1 VTPSTATIVDGK
13 VTTSIV
19 STNAGIALVT
29 AVGSDNGITLTN
41 QLEFE
46 FVAETVATIDAQ
58 ASPTSIAPNGDTSTI
73 SVVVKDINGNLV
85 KGKTI
90 DFSLAGTSSGSILPA
105 SAVTDSNGTAST
117 VYTSSTVSAQ
127 DGIAITATVKET
139 PSISDT
145 VTLTVADRNVFI
157 TLGTGNEL
165 IEVDG
170 ATFNKQYVAFVT
182 DVDSASP
189 AKNTVLTV
197 SAVPKGYRK
206 GFWDIT
212 TDEDGNF
219 KSWFTSV
226 SALCINEDLNI
237 DGVLD
242 VGEDTNG
249 DGSLTPGNVA
259 AVIGEVITDE
269 QGSALI
275 DIKYPQNFAGW
286 VSIDLIVSAKVG
298 GTESSQSAVFV
309 LPASLEDVLNEDAP
323 PPQGS
328 SPFGVSNNCTDAD

>member
-1 VTPSTATIVDGK
+1 M
-13 VTTSIV
+13 
-19 STNAGIALVT
+19 
-29 AVGSDNGITLTN
+29 
-41 QLEFE
+41 
-46 FVAETVATIDAQ
+46 
-58 ASPTSIAPNGDTSTI
+58 
-73 SVVVKDINGNLV
+73 
-85 KGKTI
+85 
-90 DFSLAGTSSGSILPA
+90 
-105 SAVTDSNGTAST
+105 
-117 VYTSSTVSAQ
+117 
-127 DGIAITATVKET
+127 
-139 PSISDT
+139 
-145 VTLTVADRNVFI
+145 
-157 TLGTGNEL
+157 

-226 SALCINEDLNI
+226 SASCINEDLNI

>member
-1 VTPSTATIVDGK
+1 MVEPADGSLPDVLLSDAATIELTWNQSNSPIADGTEVNFTSTRGTVTPSTATIVDGK

-165 IEVDG
+165 IE
-170 ATFNKQYVAFVT
+170 TQ
-182 DVDSASP
+182 
-189 AKNTVLTV
+189 
-197 SAVPKGYRK
+197 
-206 GFWDIT
+206 
-212 TDEDGNF
+212 
-219 KSWFTSV
+219 
-226 SALCINEDLNI
+226 
-237 DGVLD
+237 
-242 VGEDTNG
+242 
-249 DGSLTPGNVA
+249 
-259 AVIGEVITDE
+259 
-269 QGSALI
+269 
-275 DIKYPQNFAGW
+275 
-286 VSIDLIVSAKVG
+286 
-298 GTESSQSAVFV
+298 
-309 LPASLEDVLNEDAP
+309 
-323 PPQGS
+323 
-328 SPFGVSNNCTDAD
+328 